1 MRAPRSAPYRP
12 ASLPL
17 AAVLAVG
24 LLAAGTPA
32 FADDNPFNDPF
43 EQAVRGDA
51 ACAAP
56 KRPLLDEAD
65 LRREAHQRHER
76 GVSCWLARQC
86 EEGGPYKHDH
96 ATNAA
101 VVAAIRADARFT
113 RSSIWVETLRGYV
126 TLHGCLR
133 SRREQRALEAV
144 VKPLPRVVQVWDQ
157 TRIGRRSR

>member
-1 MRAPRSAPYRP
+1 MRAPRSLSCR
-12 ASLPL
+12 L
-17 AAVLAVG
+17 AAAAAAAFV
-24 LLAAGTPA
+24 AAGA
-32 FADDNPFNDPF
+32 AALADDNPFDDPF

-51 ACAAP
+51 ACPAP
-56 KRPLLDEAD
+56 KRPVLDEAD

-101 VVAAIRADARFT
+101 VVAAIRADARFA

-144 VKPLPRVVQVWDQ
+144 IKPLPRVVQVWNH
-157 TRIGRRSR
+157 TRVGRHTH